1 MERMRTS
8 KSIDHTSKT
17 SNDSLQKTPTPR
29 SNSEFSGFNITVNQ
43 FFEQTKD
50 MKLENIQISPSSK
63 RTSLTETTDIERV
76 EIT

>member
-8 KSIDHTSKT
+8 KSIDHTSK
-17 SNDSLQKTPTPR
+17 TPR